1 MEETIKKSIK
11 KNKWELKDRT
21 YILKNQS
28 PLTYRLQSKSSKRI
42 PLLHFDEEKGYN
54 RELRYSVNQ
63 ESPFVDEQD

>member
-42 PLLHFDEEKGYN
+42 PLLHFDEEKGY
-54 RELRYSVNQ
+54 
-63 ESPFVDEQD
+63 